1 MRLLLTLVALV
12 ATLAARPSLRIRKVV
27 GSLLTPWFLS
37 GSQPILPANAASS
50 TASTTFS
57 NAEKAMKETYSN
69 FDAANKAWQS
79 GARRLLTE
87 NAGIVGEKKKALQT
101 VTSEL
106 TASSTAMSNLAAD
119 LKAMKSQVS
128 GEIESLQLSTA
139 SNYEIAQA
147 AADTGKRPAVT
158 AGLFKTAQ
166 NGADTIMEDEFL
178 VKDLSSL
185 IEKVDGMDFKLSEI
199 VKDMNGHIEV
209 VMNAEDTT
217 AKNTAMLESAIQG
230 LQSLEIRGDGL
241 VPVSG
246 SSGGGGVSFSSAP
259 GGGGEKPI
267 SGAALFK
274 KGSQTIDQEQKKTWA
289 ELKKVQADA
298 RVANNVESDI
308 NKAASSIVVTVTKQD
323 EWETETKLKNP
334 VAKANIKMAK
344 SKIDTVAK
352 TVTNAINRLSDFNDG
367 INNIYSNDKTK
378 DKAKKQRKAV
388 NGLTPAL
395 KDIAN
400 KLETYESKSRE
411 TDALLQKAAEAGR
424 KEADKFAKFR
434 RTAATP

>member
-178 VKDLSSL
+178 VKDISSL

-217 AKNTAMLESAIQG
+217 ARNTAMLETAIQG

-259 GGGGEKPI
+259 GGDGEKPI

-274 KGSQTIDQEQKKTWA
+274 KGSQTIDQEQKKIWT

-298 RVANNVESDI
+298 RVANNVENDI

>member
-334 VAKANIKMAK
+334 VAKANVKMAK

>member
-178 VKDLSSL
+178 VKDISSL

-217 AKNTAMLESAIQG
+217 ARNTAMLETAIQG

-259 GGGGEKPI
+259 GGDGEKPI

-274 KGSQTIDQEQKKTWA
+274 KGSQTIDQEQKKIWT

-298 RVANNVESDI
+298 RVANNVENDI

-400 KLETYESKSRE
+400 KLETYEFKSRE
-411 TDALLQKAAEAGR
+411 TDALLQKATEAGR